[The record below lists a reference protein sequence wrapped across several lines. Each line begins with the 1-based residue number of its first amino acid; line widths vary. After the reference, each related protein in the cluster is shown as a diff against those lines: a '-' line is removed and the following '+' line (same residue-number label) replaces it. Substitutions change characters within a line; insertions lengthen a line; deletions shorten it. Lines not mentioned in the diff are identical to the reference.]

1 MSGEPSSILRT
12 LQSASWTLSTPI
24 QLVGFFDASINS
36 IANSTG
42 FQAHLD
48 KPFAPD
54 NLLKVIKLIL
64 RR

>member
-1 MSGEPSSILRT
+1 VESL
-12 LQSASWTLSTPI
+12 LQFFERFSQQGWTLSTPI

-54 NLLKVIKLIL
+54 SLLKVIKLIL